1 MYIIAGTVVSGVLLI
16 IVSLTLIVLCKYR
29 NNLKLKKHFANKIT
43 ETANTLY
50 QMGKTV
56 EEVDAATESLRRKLR
71 TLTDG
76 ADEEDEMHK
85 ILSDFVTCMNKEL
98 TAEFTKLTK
107 K

>member
-1 MYIIAGTVVSGVLLI
+1 MIV
-16 IVSLTLIVLCKYR
+16 VSLTLIVLCKYR
-29 NNLKLKKHFANKIT
+29 NNLKLKKHFADKIT

-56 EEVDAATESLRRKLR
+56 EEVDAATESLRKKLR
-71 TLTDG
+71 TQTDE
-76 ADEEDEMHK
+76 ADEDGMHK
-85 ILSDFVTCMNKEL
+85 ILSDLVTCMNKEL

>member
-1 MYIIAGTVVSGVLLI
+1 M
-16 IVSLTLIVLCKYR
+16 TLIVLCKYR
-29 NNLKLKKHFANKIT
+29 NNLKLKKHFADKKTETEKHFADKIT

-56 EEVDAATESLRRKLR
+56 KEVDAATESLRKKLR
-71 TLTDG
+71 TQTDE
-76 ADEEDEMHK
+76 ADEDGMHK
-85 ILSDFVTCMNKEL
+85 ILSDLVTCMNKEL